1 MADQHHDINYVEL
14 PAADIE
20 AVKTF
25 YSSAFGWQF
34 EDYGPDYS
42 SFNCGQLNGG
52 FYRAPLSA
60 STENGSVLIVIFS
73 TDLESSLNSVKSNG
87 GIISR
92 DIFSFP
98 GGRRFHFQD
107 PNGNEMAVWAEP

>member
-1 MADQHHDINYVEL
+1 MSDQHHDINYVEL
-14 PAADIE
+14 PTADID
-20 AVKTF
+20 AIKTF
-25 YSSAFGWQF
+25 YTSAFGWQF

-42 SFNCGQLNGG
+42 SFNSGQLNGG

-73 TDLESSLNSVKSNG
+73 KDLEASLASVKDSG
-87 GIISR
+87 GNITR

-107 PNGNEMAVWAEP
+107 PNNNELAVWSDT